1 VPQHEGIRRRA
12 LRSASSHHSVGLSWN
27 TKAPVKD
34 QNLAGSSSQDRQSTG
49 SEDTASADGPRR
61 RGHRVRSALPGLARL
76 RHADALRRSPLIG
89 ADRKWPAS
97 GQNDANDPKQTSIST
112 RKRDT
117 LRSRWVSNR
126 TGRAGSME
134 RKSVLR
140 SVTGAITCATAGS
153 LASPAFSETAT
164 LAASA
169 GPMGNHGGELK
180 QHVTRLAKHELRA
193 APSSRR
199 EGALRC

>member
-1 VPQHEGIRRRA
+1 
-12 LRSASSHHSVGLSWN
+12 
-27 TKAPVKD
+27 
-34 QNLAGSSSQDRQSTG
+34 
-49 SEDTASADGPRR
+49 
-61 RGHRVRSALPGLARL
+61 
-76 RHADALRRSPLIG
+76 
-89 ADRKWPAS
+89 
-97 GQNDANDPKQTSIST
+97 
-112 RKRDT
+112 
-117 LRSRWVSNR
+117 
-126 TGRAGSME
+126 ME
-134 RKSVLR
+134 RKSVLS

-164 LAASA
+164 LACSSSA